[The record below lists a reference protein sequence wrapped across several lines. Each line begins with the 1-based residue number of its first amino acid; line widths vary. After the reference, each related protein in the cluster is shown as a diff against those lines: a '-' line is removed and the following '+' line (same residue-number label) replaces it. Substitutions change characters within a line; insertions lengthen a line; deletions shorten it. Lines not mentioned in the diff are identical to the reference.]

1 MSFAFLNLKNRK
13 NYETFFVPKG
23 CFAKL
28 WIFLDT
34 NEMLA
39 DMLRHLAVLYS
50 VQATMEANGVLDQ
63 ENVIGLTVAGKA
75 FQLTLKQIMNTSY
88 TVSLIFRFSALIQG
102 MAKGDLGTKI
112 SNLGQI
118 VNIE

>member
-1 MSFAFLNLKNRK
+1 
-13 NYETFFVPKG
+13 
-23 CFAKL
+23 
-28 WIFLDT
+28 
-34 NEMLA
+34 MLA
-39 DMLRHLAVLYS
+39 DVLRHLAVLYS

-102 MAKGDLGTKI
+102 MVKGDLGTKI

>member
-1 MSFAFLNLKNRK
+1 
-13 NYETFFVPKG
+13 
-23 CFAKL
+23 
-28 WIFLDT
+28 
-34 NEMLA
+34 MLA

-102 MAKGDLGTKI
+102 MVKGDLGTKV

>member
-1 MSFAFLNLKNRK
+1 
-13 NYETFFVPKG
+13 
-23 CFAKL
+23 
-28 WIFLDT
+28 
-34 NEMLA
+34 MLA
-39 DMLRHLAVLYS
+39 DVLRHLAVLYS
-50 VQATMEANGVLDQ
+50 VQATMELNGVLDQ
-63 ENVIGLTVAGKA
+63 ENDVIGLTVAGKA

-102 MAKGDLGTKI
+102 MVNGDLGTKL

>member
-1 MSFAFLNLKNRK
+1 
-13 NYETFFVPKG
+13 
-23 CFAKL
+23 
-28 WIFLDT
+28 
-34 NEMLA
+34 MLA

-50 VQATMEANGVLDQ
+50 VQATMEANGVLEQ
-63 ENVIGLTVAGKA
+63 ENVIGLTIAGKA

-102 MAKGDLGTKI
+102 MVKGDLGTKI

>member
-1 MSFAFLNLKNRK
+1 
-13 NYETFFVPKG
+13 
-23 CFAKL
+23 
-28 WIFLDT
+28 
-34 NEMLA
+34 MLA
-39 DMLRHLAVLYS
+39 DVLRHLAVLYS
-50 VQATMEANGVLDQ
+50 VQATMELNGVLEKDH
-63 ENVIGLTVAGKA
+63 EIGLTIAGKA

-102 MAKGDLGTKI
+102 LVNGDLGTKI

>member
-1 MSFAFLNLKNRK
+1 
-13 NYETFFVPKG
+13 
-23 CFAKL
+23 
-28 WIFLDT
+28 
-34 NEMLA
+34 MLA
-39 DMLRHLAVLYS
+39 DVLRHLAVLYS
-50 VQATMEANGVLDQ
+50 VQATMELNGVLEKDH
-63 ENVIGLTVAGKA
+63 EIGLTIAGKA

-102 MAKGDLGTKI
+102 MVNGDLGTKI

>member
-1 MSFAFLNLKNRK
+1 
-13 NYETFFVPKG
+13 
-23 CFAKL
+23 
-28 WIFLDT
+28 
-34 NEMLA
+34 MLA

-63 ENVIGLTVAGKA
+63 ENVIGLTIAGKA

-102 MAKGDLGTKI
+102 MVKGDLGTKI

>member
-1 MSFAFLNLKNRK
+1 
-13 NYETFFVPKG
+13 
-23 CFAKL
+23 
-28 WIFLDT
+28 
-34 NEMLA
+34 MLA

-102 MAKGDLGTKI
+102 MVKGDLGTKI

>member
-1 MSFAFLNLKNRK
+1 
-13 NYETFFVPKG
+13 
-23 CFAKL
+23 
-28 WIFLDT
+28 
-34 NEMLA
+34 MLA
-39 DMLRHLAVLYS
+39 DVLRHLAVLYS

-63 ENVIGLTVAGKA
+63 ENVIGLTIAGKA

>member
-1 MSFAFLNLKNRK
+1 
-13 NYETFFVPKG
+13 
-23 CFAKL
+23 
-28 WIFLDT
+28 
-34 NEMLA
+34 MLA
-39 DMLRHLAVLYS
+39 DVLRHLAVLYS
-50 VQATMEANGVLDQ
+50 VQATMELNGVLEKDH
-63 ENVIGLTVAGKA
+63 EIGLTIAGKA

-102 MAKGDLGTKI
+102 MVNSDLGTKI

>member
-1 MSFAFLNLKNRK
+1 
-13 NYETFFVPKG
+13 
-23 CFAKL
+23 
-28 WIFLDT
+28 
-34 NEMLA
+34 MLA
-39 DMLRHLAVLYS
+39 DVLRHLAVLYS

-102 MAKGDLGTKI
+102 MVNGDLGTKI